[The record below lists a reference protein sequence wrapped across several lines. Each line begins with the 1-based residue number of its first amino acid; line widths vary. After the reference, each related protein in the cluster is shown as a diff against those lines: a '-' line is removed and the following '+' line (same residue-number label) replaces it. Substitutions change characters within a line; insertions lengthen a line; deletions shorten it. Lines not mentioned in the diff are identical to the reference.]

1 MKRYICLLLVLT
13 TFLTLIS
20 MPVSAEATVKEDS
33 LGVKDALS
41 FKSVYDPEKKR
52 VNVSGTLGGEFFESY
67 RDWKI
72 VAYAVPPGASVTQ
85 ISENPDV
92 KPLAEVTAS
101 INVELSFKIDSLVD
115 LYSRYAIFLRSPE
128 GELKLTTEP
137 QYPEVASTYKADESR
152 ESFKGL
158 ATSFSSL
165 SSELSAGTAIVPVY
179 WDKLFSD
186 TSSILF
192 FLADGKQYFFN
203 KSAIDELDVAIRSMS
218 ASGSRVYLRLLKTP
232 ESAEIGSEYVMPDV
246 YDEAVITKIH
256 AAISFLTER
265 YRSEKDGKISGIIL
279 GKGWDNPDK
288 YNYANDVRFDEYLD
302 RCGIYTVIV
311 ANAARSVDPSI
322 DVVVPLT
329 ADGFIYRKDGEDFF
343 KNFTESLLAYFDNSF
358 YSGLNCSF
366 LLDVAA
372 SPLGITNE
380 SVDLGI
386 DLEYKDPDGR
396 ISAGAQ
402 DAFSRYLDKLAVSY
416 RSCPDNYIFS
426 WMPERSLRGN
436 SLSAAYVY
444 SYYALISDPKI
455 SCFAVDLVGKNA
467 NENIRDF
474 SHVIKLIDT
483 KDTLAVTR
491 NLATIFGVAS
501 WSDIFADGE
510 IAKSEV
516 KQYYTSEPSP
526 TVPGA
531 SRGNFLYFDF
541 SQSNLI
547 ENWYSG
553 IGCRN
558 IKIDYRDGA
567 KKSLLADLVLSGSTA
582 GSELLYIYDYPENMI
597 YTPELQFR
605 FHVSDASDSSLYEVK
620 FTLENSL
627 SRYESSAIVESD
639 TPTDISLDIS
649 KFVKAS
655 EVSSIRIS
663 VRNLDGSAS
672 ECSFWLYDVRG
683 HSNVYSSSQL
693 RDLIIKEREKVRNP
707 DEAYREDQ
715 LIANVAIAVAVI
727 VAAGVLGMGLFAVL
741 RRDDKFS
748 DTSAE

>member
-1 MKRYICLLLVLT
+1 MKRYICLLLVIT
-13 TFLTLIS
+13 TFFTLIS
-20 MPVSAEATVKEDS
+20 LPISAEGTVNKETLD
-33 LGVKDALS
+33 VKDVLS
-41 FKSVYDPEKKR
+41 FKSVYDSEKKR
-52 VNVSGTLGGEFFESY
+52 VNISGTLEGDFFESY

-72 VAYAVPPGASVTQ
+72 VAYAIPPGASVRQ

-101 INVELSFKIDSLVD
+101 INVELSFKINSLVD
-115 LYSRYAIFLRSPE
+115 LYSRYAIFLRSPD
-128 GELKLTTEP
+128 GEMKLTTEP
-137 QYPEVASTYKADESR
+137 QYPEVVSTYESDKDYTNYKGIVADI
-152 ESFKGL
+152 G
-158 ATSFSSL
+158 TIP
-165 SSELSAGTAIVPVY
+165 SEISAGTAIIPLY

-218 ASGSRVYLRLLKTP
+218 ISGSRVYLRLLKTP

-246 YDEAVITKIH
+246 YDESVITKMH
-256 AAISFLTER
+256 AAISFLVER

-302 RCGIYTVIV
+302 RCGVYTVVV
-311 ANAARSVDPSI
+311 ANAARSVDPSMDI
-322 DVVVPLT
+322 VVPLT
-329 ADGFIYRKDGEDFF
+329 ADGFTSQGDGGEFF
-343 KNFTESLLAYFDNSF
+343 KNFTEQLMSYFDNSF
-358 YSGLNCSF
+358 HAGLNCSF
-366 LLDVAA
+366 VLDVEAT
-372 SPLGITNE
+372 PLGITND
-380 SVDLGI
+380 SDVDGV
-386 DLEYKDPDGR
+386 DFKYVDPDGR

-402 DAFSRYLDKLAVSY
+402 QSFSSYLYRLGMKYVS
-416 RSCPDNYIFS
+416 SPDTYILS
-426 WMPERSLRGN
+426 WSPERALRGN
-436 SLSAAYVY
+436 ALAAAYAY
-444 SYYALISDPKI
+444 SYYALLSDKSV
-455 SCFAVDLVGKNA
+455 SCFAVDTSGRNA
-467 NENIRDF
+467 NQNLGDLF
-474 SHVIKLIDT
+474 HVIKYIDT
-483 KDTLAVTR
+483 TDTLKVTK
-491 NLATIFGVAS
+491 NLASFLGISDFSEIFQLNAI
-501 WSDIFADGE
+501 SDSG
-510 IAKSEV
+510 V
-516 KQYYTSEPSP
+516 KQYYTTEP
-526 TVPGA
+526 TVTVPNA

-567 KKSLLADLVLSGSTA
+567 KKSLLADLVLSESTA

-597 YTPELQFR
+597 YTPELQLR
-605 FHVSDASDSSLYEVK
+605 FHVSDASDSSLYEVR
-620 FTLENSL
+620 FTLENSM

-649 KFVKAS
+649 KFVKAN

-707 DEAYREDQ
+707 DEERKEDQ
-715 LIANVAIAVAVI
+715 LIANIAIAVAVI